1 MVGSKLRHQA
11 IVQQVRQTQAAK
23 LGIPLNDT
31 AAVSDPY
38 GSRDYYYSFLSIT
51 TYTAST
57 ATTTTVGDRN
67 LLNPH
72 WRPHGST
79 ISERIPAFKAS
90 ASMSRCS
97 ISF

>member
-23 LGIPLNDT
+23 LGNPLNT

-57 ATTTTVGDRN
+57 ATTTVGDRN

-72 WRPHGST
+72 WKPHGST

-90 ASMSRCS
+90 ASMSKCS